1 MVNYQLTINGIVQG
15 VGFRWGCMSI
25 ARQLKVTGFVRNLP
39 SGQVYIEVQGSKDQV
54 QQFIEQVKAGP
65 TPYARVVAKVTSII
79 SNLIGAHSI
88 RPGR

>member
-39 SGQVYIEVQGSKDQV
+39 SGRVYIEVQGSKDQV

-65 TPYARVVAKVTSII
+65 TPYARVVDCQVATGRCQDYDQVFT
-79 SNLIGAHSI
+79 I
-88 RPGR
+88 RR

>member
-54 QQFIEQVKAGP
+54 Q
-65 TPYARVVAKVTSII
+65 
-79 SNLIGAHSI
+79 
-88 RPGR
+88 